1 VTAEAALRETGRLIL
16 SVKRLTGIRLTVFL
30 PLFLVG
36 VVLAVELWAIRLTVN
51 AVGKSISHLSVAQSQ
66 ALRETTFLV
75 LGVGGGLALLLGLLL
90 AVAIGRP
97 IKVLLER
104 TERMMP
110 SALPRPAVQKIDELS
125 TLSNSMNTLLLS
137 FEKYLKISNV
147 FDRLPEG
154 ILALTQAGE
163 IVSANAEAQ
172 RLYAPDQPG
181 LVGRHLPELLERSHE
196 ENGLLLDLVRTTVDE
211 VPTTFAH
218 LTLQTRDSRRVEVR
232 GSLAKVQTEGGGT
245 DVILTV
251 QDLAH
256 ARAIEGEVRRV
267 DQLAALGAL
276 GATIVHDIGG
286 AVQVIQTLVDLIA
299 PQIPPGSDE
308 SRYVDKLQVELD
320 RVRRLADEIRTL
332 AQVEIR
338 ERVTCQVDA
347 LVSEALWA
355 AEARHRNKAI
365 VVANQIQAVPAM
377 LGDPDRLTRAVRNVV
392 VNAFE
397 ATPPSGRVMVDVRE
411 EKAPVDGVLS
421 PLIAVRIANSG
432 SHIAPADVDRIF
444 ELFYT
449 TKTGGSGLGLPVAVR
464 AVADHGG
471 KISVRSSPAEGTEF
485 TLLLPLDGGSRR

>member
-1 VTAEAALRETGRLIL
+1 
-16 SVKRLTGIRLTVFL
+16 
-30 PLFLVG
+30 VG
-36 VVLAVELWAIRLTVN
+36 DPVELWAIRLTVD
-51 AVGKSISHLSVAQSQ
+51 AVGKSIPHLSVAQSQ
-66 ALRETTFLV
+66 AVRETTFLV

-154 ILALTQAGE
+154 ILALAHTGE

-172 RLYAPDQPG
+172 RLCAPDEAPI
-181 LVGRHLPELLERSHE
+181 VGRHLSDLLERSRE

-211 VPTTFAH
+211 MPTTFAH
-218 LTLQTRDSRRVEVR
+218 LTLQRRDGRRFEVR
-232 GSLAKVQTEGGGT
+232 GSVAKAQGEDTGT
-245 DVILTV
+245 DVFLTV

-299 PQIPPGSDE
+299 PQIPSGSDE
-308 SRYVDKLQVELD
+308 ARYLEKLQVELD

-347 LVSEALWA
+347 LVSNALWA
-355 AEARHRNKAI
+355 AEARYRDKGI
-365 VVANQIQAVPAM
+365 VVTNQIQAVPAL
-377 LGDPDRLTRAVRNVV
+377 LGDPDRLSRGIRNVV

-397 ATPPSGRVMVDVRE
+397 ATPPRGRVMIEVRE
-411 EKAPVDGVLS
+411 EKAPVDGGFSSQV
-421 PLIAVRIANSG
+421 AVRIANSG
-432 SHIAPADVDRIF
+432 SYIPPADMERIF

-471 KISVRSSPAEGTEF
+471 EISARSSPEDGTEF
-485 TLLLPLDGGSRR
+485 TLLLPLGGAGR